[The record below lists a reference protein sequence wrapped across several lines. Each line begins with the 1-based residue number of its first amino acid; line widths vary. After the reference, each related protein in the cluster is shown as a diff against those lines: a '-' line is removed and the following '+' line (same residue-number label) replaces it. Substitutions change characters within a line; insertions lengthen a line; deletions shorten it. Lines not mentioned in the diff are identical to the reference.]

1 LIQTVLEQLIYGE
14 HSLNVNLNLRR
25 KHVAYDSDTPSNLSY
40 EPPIPKD
47 SLMEAQNYLKKA
59 ISLEGNDNSGGIYTE
74 VIKKKK

>member
-1 LIQTVLEQLIYGE
+1 LEQLIYGE

-25 KHVAYDSDTPSNLSY
+25 KHVAYDSDTPNNLSY

-59 ISLEGNDNSGGIYTE
+59 IEYGSSDTSGVYTQVIY
-74 VIKKKK
+74 ILLFINN

>member
-1 LIQTVLEQLIYGE
+1 MIYGE

-25 KHVAYDSDTPSNLSY
+25 KHVAYDSDTPSKLSY

-59 ISLEGNDNSGGIYTE
+59 IENGSSDPNNSYTQ
-74 VIKKKK
+74 VNWIIFLFKI